1 MSGSKILAGL
11 AGSML
16 LMLASASATAG
27 VFGPPNKPSPKPTDV
42 PAPPV
47 ALIFGL
53 GAAGLVWGRRLGSRR
68 DK

>member
-1 MSGSKILAGL
+1 
-11 AGSML
+11 ML
-16 LMLASASATAG
+16 LMLASASAAAG